1 MPKIDFEGQ
10 WHNQHGS
17 DMELTVRKNRVTG
30 VYRTRVGAPGDAEEF
45 DLLGFCAGDLL
56 SFTVNFGKYGSL
68 TAFAGQNTEDDRG
81 ERIDMFWHLAK
92 DVRDG
97 SEPDQMW
104 AALLTGMDV
113 FRRGAAPAGQK
124 RQTLMR
130 RPSSP
135 IRPVEIEPQEEDDAD
150 ADDTATAH

>member
-10 WHNQHGS
+10 WYNQHGS
-17 DMELTVRKNRVTG
+17 DMELTVKKGKVTG

-45 DLLGFCAGDLL
+45 DLVGFCSGDLL
-56 SFTVNFGKYGSL
+56 TFTVNFGKYGSL
-68 TAFAGQNTEDDRG
+68 TAFAGQNTEDDKG
-81 ERIDMFWHLAK
+81 ERIDMFWHLVK

-113 FRRGAAPAGQK
+113 FRRGAPPAQLNL
-124 RQTLMR
+124 QSVMR

-135 IRPVEIEPQEEDDAD
+135 IRPVEIDAD
-150 ADDTATAH
+150 PEEADTDESTH